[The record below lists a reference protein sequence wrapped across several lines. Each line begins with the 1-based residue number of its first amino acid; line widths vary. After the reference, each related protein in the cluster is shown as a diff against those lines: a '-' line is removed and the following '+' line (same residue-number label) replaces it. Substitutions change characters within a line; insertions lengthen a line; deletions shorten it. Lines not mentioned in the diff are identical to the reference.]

1 MKSSRFICALSF
13 LSIISVAFSGCDFK
27 PKAIGNDNELAIL
40 VDADVREAAEGHLL
54 AAFCPIVDT
63 PQPEHRFIPVWGDFE
78 AISRLQTY
86 RFILLVGTL
95 DGKDKLSGLVQQ
107 MLSDEIIAGV
117 RRGDYFVFQKK
128 SEWARDQLLLILV
141 AENRQQLIARLEK
154 VDRGACNSDFN
165 WDGIIDGGDL
175 SDFAA
180 NFGRTDCGDVFC
192 PG

>member
-1 MKSSRFICALSF
+1 M
-13 LSIISVAFSGCDFK
+13 SIISVAFSGCDFK

-141 AENRQQLIARLEK
+141 AENRQQLIARLENDGQDLYQLF
-154 VDRGACNSDFN
+154 VDERNQVIHDQLFHSYEQKSIAAEIQENY
-165 WDGIIDGGDL
+165 GIKLRI
-175 SDFAA
+175 
-180 NFGRTDCGDVFC
+180 
-192 PG
+192 